1 MLKKKLQISNRN
13 GLHARAADKLVKT
26 ALHHSSE
33 VEIICNGRHADA
45 KSIMAVMMLGAK
57 KGSELE
63 LEIQGEDELETF
75 TDLEKLITDHFGE
88 GG

>member
-1 MLKKKLQISNRN
+1 MLRKKIQISNRH

-26 ALHHSSE
+26 AMHHGSE
-33 VEIICNGRHADA
+33 VEIIFNGRHADA

-63 LEIQGEDELETF
+63 LEINGEDELETF
-75 TDLEKLITDHFGE
+75 EDLERLIVNHFGE
-88 GG
+88 GE